1 MPRDPS
7 PRGRGFSCAREG
19 WKRAGSTHGFF
30 SPSNP
35 RAFAAFV
42 VVAFVVVAFVV
53 DPCLPS
59 TRVQQRRTRPPFAAR
74 VISDVDRV
82 VGDTSTSH
90 EWPIGPTF
98 ASRAVARFCGSAVIL
113 YCLHTSSCLVRST
126 DFCFFASS
134 SQVATL
140 SAAGSPVARTARSKS
155 CASTNPVAPSRRRT
169 CSSMTPSWAPSSLTS
184 R

>member
-42 VVAFVVVAFVV
+42 VVAFVV

-59 TRVQQRRTRPPFAAR
+59 TRAQQRRTRPPFAAR

-113 YCLHTSSCLVRST
+113 HCLHISSCLVRST